1 MKPHN
6 VKTSHWYAYNTLF
19 FAEHIL
25 GHRLYNTLLG
35 GTEKKLFAA
44 IDKYTATA
52 PAGEPFKVLE
62 FQPGEYEY
70 PEPHPYYPAI
80 YRGAAAKWA
89 CTQKWNFEFFKE
101 KFGDKEMVLTNN
113 VGLVGK
119 EQAKFETITLREY
132 IDQMRAGSKKYI
144 KFSQMIHENS
154 GLQEDF
160 NGEWLQRFH
169 MTSEFKKLFFMFMG
183 GKGTATPIHT
193 ALPPTVFV
201 QVHGSKKWNFW
212 PTSDRI
218 FIGVRPDRRTYYH
231 SHADPYDT
239 TNPEYPLMKYASRRE
254 VTIHA
259 GDVLWFPALVWH
271 QVENPTESIG
281 VAYKFFHLPSSFK
294 SSKMLTMLFFL
305 ATKPFIFQSALM
317 SKLNKKEYIFNNEQ
331 N

>member
-1 MKPHN
+1 MKPNN
-6 VKTSHWYAYNTLF
+6 VSTSHWWRYNTLF
-19 FAEHIL
+19 FLEHIL
-25 GHRLYNTLLG
+25 GHKLYQNLFS
-35 GTEKKLFAA
+35 GTEQRLFKA
-44 IDKYTATA
+44 IDKYAASA
-52 PAGEPFKVLE
+52 PVGEPFQVLE
-62 FQPGEYEY
+62 FQKGEYDF
-70 PEPHPYYPAI
+70 PQPHPYYPAI
-80 YRGAAAKWA
+80 YRGAATDWP
-89 CTQKWNFEFFKE
+89 CTQKWTFDFFKE

-119 EQAKFETITLREY
+119 EQEKFETIKLRDY

-160 NGEWLQRFH
+160 NGEWLQKFH
-169 MTSEFKKLFFMFMG
+169 YSTEFKKLFFLFMG

-201 QVHGSKKWNFW
+201 QIQGSKKWVFY
-212 PTSDRI
+212 PTSDRL
-218 FIGVRPDRRTYYH
+218 FIGVRPDRRTYFH
-231 SHADPYDT
+231 SHVDPYNLND
-239 TNPEYPLMKYASRRE
+239 PKYPLLKYASKRE

-271 QVENPTESIG
+271 QVENPTDSIG

-294 SSKMLTMLFFL
+294 SSKMLTTLFFL
-305 ATKPFIFQSALM
+305 ATKPFIFQSFFL
-317 SKLNKKEYIFNNEQ
+317 SKISKKEYIFNNEQ

>member
-6 VKTSHWYAYNTLF
+6 VKSSHWYLYNTLF
-19 FAEHIL
+19 LLEHLL
-25 GHRLYNTLLG
+25 GHGLYNTLFSSY
-35 GTEKKLFAA
+35 EKKLFKSV
-44 IDKYTATA
+44 DEYVTKA
-52 PAGEPFKVLE
+52 PKGEPFRVLE
-62 FQPGEYEY
+62 FKKGEYEF

-80 YRGAAAKWA
+80 YRGAASDWA
-89 CTQKWNFEFFKE
+89 CTQKWSFDFFKE

-113 VGLVGK
+113 VGLVGN
-119 EQAKFETITLREY
+119 EQQKFETMTLNDY
-132 IDQMRAGSKKYI
+132 IDQMRSGSKKYI

-160 NGEWLQRFH
+160 NGEWLQHFH

-201 QVHGSKKWNFW
+201 QVYGSKKWNFW
-212 PTSDRI
+212 PTNDRL
-218 FIGVRPDRRTYYH
+218 FLGVRPDRRSYYYT
-231 SHADPYDT
+231 HADPYNIND
-239 TNPEYPLMKYASRRE
+239 PKFPLLKHANRQE

-271 QVENPTESIG
+271 QVENPTDSIG

-294 SSKMLTMLFFL
+294 SSKILTLLFFF
-305 ATKPFIFQSALM
+305 ATKPFIFQSFFM
-317 SKLNKKEYIFNNEQ
+317 SKINKKEYIFNNEQ
-331 N
+331 

>member
-6 VKTSHWYAYNTLF
+6 VKTSHWYAYNFLF
-19 FAEHIL
+19 ATEHFL
-25 GHRLYNTLLG
+25 GHRLYSALFG
-35 GTEKKLFAA
+35 GTEKKLYEA
-44 IDKYTATA
+44 IDKHVSTA
-52 PAGEPFKVLE
+52 PKGEPFRVLE
-62 FQPGEYEY
+62 FKKGEYEF

-80 YRGAAAKWA
+80 YRGAATEWA

-113 VGLVGK
+113 VGLVGG
-119 EQAKFETITLREY
+119 EQARFETVKLREY

-183 GKGTATPIHT
+183 GKDTATPIHT

-201 QVHGSKKWNFW
+201 QVYGSKKWNFW
-212 PTSDRI
+212 PTSDRL
-218 FIGVRPDRRTYYH
+218 FLGVRPDRRTYYYT
-231 SHADPYDT
+231 HADPYK
-239 TNPEYPLMKYASRRE
+239 TNEPNFPLMKHASRIE
-254 VTIHA
+254 VTINA

-281 VAYKFFHLPSSFK
+281 VAYKFFHLPSSFQ
-294 SSKMLTMLFFL
+294 SSKMLSTLFFF
-305 ATKPFIFQSALM
+305 ATKPFILKSSLL
-317 SKLNKKEYIFNNEQ
+317 SKIKKQEYIFNNEQ